1 MNISK
6 ERSEEYKKAIKDIDI
21 KSKTIENELQYLVN
35 IGIRNKEIEK
45 GTVEYINDLIRTLI
59 SLTLKLY

>member
-6 ERSEEYKKAIKDIDI
+6 ERIEEYQKAIKDIDV
-21 KSKTIENELQYLVN
+21 KAKTIENELEYLSN

>member
-1 MNISK
+1 MNGSK
-6 ERSEEYKKAIKDIDI
+6 ERIEEYKKAIKDIDV
-21 KSKTIENELQYLVN
+21 KAKTITNELDYLCN

>member
-1 MNISK
+1 MNGSK
-6 ERSEEYKKAIKDIDI
+6 ERIEEYKKAMKDIDV
-21 KSKTIENELQYLVN
+21 KAKTIINELDYLSN

>member
-1 MNISK
+1 MNGSK
-6 ERSEEYKKAIKDIDI
+6 ERIEEYKKAIKDIDV
-21 KSKTIENELQYLVN
+21 KSKTITNELDYLCN

>member
-6 ERSEEYKKAIKDIDI
+6 ERSEEYKKAIKDIDV

>member
-1 MNISK
+1 MIVSK
-6 ERSEEYKKAIKDIDI
+6 ERTEEYKKAIKDIDV
-21 KSKTIENELQYLVN
+21 KSKTIINELEYLSN

>member
-1 MNISK
+1 MNGSK
-6 ERSEEYKKAIKDIDI
+6 ERIEEYKKAIKDIDV
-21 KSKTIENELQYLVN
+21 KSKTIINELDYLSN

>member
-1 MNISK
+1 MVISK
-6 ERSEEYKKAIKDIDI
+6 ERIDEYKKAIKDIDV
-21 KSKTIENELQYLVN
+21 KSKTIINELDYLSN